1 MIFLNCMFG
10 YLSILIIAKWASG
23 STADLYHVLIYMFMS
38 PGNVD
43 CYSGKDPTTGQDI
56 RGCPENKM
64 YAGQG
69 AVQVGGP
76 SSLQYTTGW
85 LKQAD
90 GLVSPHSISF

>member
-69 AVQVGGP
+69 AVQVGGL
-76 SSLQYTTGW
+76 SSL
-85 LKQAD
+85 A
-90 GLVSPHSISF
+90 